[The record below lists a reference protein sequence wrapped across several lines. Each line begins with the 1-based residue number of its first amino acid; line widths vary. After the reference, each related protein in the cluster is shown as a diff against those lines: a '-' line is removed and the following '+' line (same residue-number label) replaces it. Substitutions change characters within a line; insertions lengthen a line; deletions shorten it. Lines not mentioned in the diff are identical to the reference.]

1 MDLKPVYVSNKTSKA
16 YEPREENNRLNL
28 GPKNIS
34 SRRWISEKTRI
45 QENLERNKFL
55 FSEAVDDKGKKYVPR
70 ERNHEKEIQPMMKF
84 TAKNTIEKVAD
95 SLMDSLMISSTTY
108 MPPPSKDQ
116 SKHRHHQSGVLTSL
130 FSQLGNAKTER
141 DWVSNERLRLTE
153 RVQWLCCP
161 KLLATLQ

>member
-70 ERNHEKEIQPMMKF
+70 EREI
-84 TAKNTIEKVAD
+84 TIRRY
-95 SLMDSLMISSTTY
+95 S
-108 MPPPSKDQ
+108 P
-116 SKHRHHQSGVLTSL
+116 
-130 FSQLGNAKTER
+130 
-141 DWVSNERLRLTE
+141 
-153 RVQWLCCP
+153 
-161 KLLATLQ
+161 